1 MIRVG
6 IVGGTGKL
14 GKDIIRLLI
23 EHTEITLGAVVA
35 RKNNP
40 FAGKELGSLIESQIT
55 DIIIQDDIL
64 GASEK
69 CDLYIDCTNVDS
81 FMENYDAYVLGNKPV
96 IIATTGFESKD
107 MEKINLLAE
116 SIPVVICPNF
126 SIGVYKFL
134 KLIKLAASEFCIDAN
149 IDILE
154 YHHKFKK
161 DKPSGTA
168 IEIAKT
174 IRESGFEEQINVHSV
189 RAGNIVGEHS
199 VLFTTDDNERIEISH
214 KIYSRDGFSRGVME
228 TIKWIIDKDVGL
240 YGIEDIFK

>member
-6 IVGGTGKL
+6 IIGGTGKL
-14 GKDIIRLLI
+14 GRDIIRLLI
-23 EHTEITLGAVVA
+23 EHEEITLGAVIA

-40 FAGKELGSLIESQIT
+40 FVGMEVGSLIDSQFT
-55 DIIIQDDIL
+55 DIIIYDDLL
-64 GASEK
+64 GTSET
-69 CDLYIDCTNVDS
+69 CDVYIDCTSADS

-96 IIATTGFESKD
+96 IIATTGFESKH
-107 MEKINLLAE
+107 MERINMLAE

-134 KLIKLAASEFCIDAN
+134 KLIKLAASEFCINTD
-149 IDILE
+149 IEILE

-168 IEIAKT
+168 KAIANT
-174 IRESGFEEQINVHSV
+174 IRESGYEEQINIHSV
-189 RAGNIVGEHS
+189 RAGDIIGEHS
-199 VLFTTDDNERIEISH
+199 VLFTTNDNERIEISH

-228 TIKWIIDKDVGL
+228 TIKWIINKDIGL
-240 YGIEDIFK
+240 YGMEDIFK